1 MNGVAHSSAKLP
13 LAVGDPVVKPNH
25 HAMNLS
31 VSSAVTNALPVLAE
45 SAPAIDLRE
54 VQSDL
59 EAVARDA
66 LEARDSGISLLQAVV
81 SPDFPHLQ
89 EFHSGIRDALFL
101 EIPPELDPWVHAV
114 TGGEGESGVALS
126 GLQRMIVDFAQGEQ
140 GSDDPQLQAMQQVLA
155 ELLVFEAL
163 RLQLLVMA
171 LGGEYEQLG
180 GEESDID
187 AIAWVEVQTLLH
199 EPELRDPAIRPL
211 QVLRATASVS
221 LARDAALRAEELRQA
236 GPDLRDEVRM
246 RARLRAA
253 LRELRLPEAVLLE
266 NALANLLGSERH
278 ELGDLQAAR
287 PIALEGLSRQAMDQ
301 RVSRGRRALTR
312 PKHKWPRRRRPA
324 LFDLLSAAN
333 DTV

>member
-1 MNGVAHSSAKLP
+1 
-13 LAVGDPVVKPNH
+13 
-25 HAMNLS
+25 MNLS
-31 VSSAVTNALPVLAE
+31 VSSAVTNALPILAE
-45 SAPAIDLRE
+45 SAPSIDLRE

-66 LEARDSGISLLQAVV
+66 LEARKRGISLLDAVV
-81 SPDFPHLQ
+81 CPDFPDLKA
-89 EFHSGIRDALFL
+89 FHSGIRDALFL
-101 EIPPELDPWVHAV
+101 EIPPELDPWVLSV
-114 TGGEGESGVALS
+114 TDGGKDNGVALS

-140 GSDDPQLQAMQQVLA
+140 GSDDPQLQAMQQILA

-171 LGGEYEQLG
+171 LGKGEYEQLG

-187 AIAWVEVQTLLH
+187 AIAWAEVQALLH

-221 LARDAALRAEELRQA
+221 LARDAALRAEELRRA

-278 ELGDLQAAR
+278 ELGDLQNAR
-287 PIALEGLSRQAMDQ
+287 PLALEGLSRQAMDQ

-324 LFDLLSAAN
+324 LFDLLSTAN
-333 DTV
+333 DRI

>member
-1 MNGVAHSSAKLP
+1 
-13 LAVGDPVVKPNH
+13 
-25 HAMNLS
+25 MNLS
-31 VSSAVTNALPVLAE
+31 VSSAVTNALPILAE

-59 EAVARDA
+59 EAVAGDA
-66 LEARDSGISLLQAVV
+66 LEARDRGISLLDAVV
-81 SPDFPHLQ
+81 SPDFPNLQ
-89 EFHSGIRDALFL
+89 AFHSGIRDALFL

-114 TGGEGESGVALS
+114 TEGEEESGVALS

-140 GSDDPQLQAMQQVLA
+140 GSDDPQLRAMQQVLA

-171 LGGEYEQLG
+171 LGSGEYEQLG

-187 AIAWVEVQTLLH
+187 AIAWVEVQALLH

-312 PKHKWPRRRRPA
+312 AKHKWPRRRRPA

-333 DTV
+333 DRI

>member
-1 MNGVAHSSAKLP
+1 
-13 LAVGDPVVKPNH
+13 
-25 HAMNLS
+25 MNLS
-31 VSSAVTNALPVLAE
+31 VSSAVTNALPILAE
-45 SAPAIDLRE
+45 SAPSIDLRE

-66 LEARDSGISLLQAVV
+66 LEARERGISLLDAVV
-81 SPDFPHLQ
+81 CPDFPDLKA
-89 EFHSGIRDALFL
+89 FHSGIRDALFL
-101 EIPPELDPWVHAV
+101 EIPPELDPWVHSV
-114 TGGEGESGVALS
+114 TDGGKDNGVALS

-140 GSDDPQLQAMQQVLA
+140 GSDDPQLQAMQQILA

-171 LGGEYEQLG
+171 LGNGEYEQLG

-187 AIAWVEVQTLLH
+187 AIAWAEVQALLH

-221 LARDAALRAEELRQA
+221 LARDAALRAEELRRA

-278 ELGDLQAAR
+278 ELGDLQNAR
-287 PIALEGLSRQAMDQ
+287 PLALEGLSRQAMDQ

-312 PKHKWPRRRRPA
+312 PKNKWPRRRRPA
-324 LFDLLSAAN
+324 LFDLLSTAN
-333 DTV
+333 DRI